1 MKKTNF
7 CDKLRY
13 SFDNLM
19 SKGTLSLILLL
30 AAITAGII
38 VVAGIVAACLN
49 GGEFGNAFEMM
60 WVSLMHTLDAGTI
73 AGDDTIFALCKTLDS
88 ADKMKDSINSILRK

>member
-19 SKGTLSLILLL
+19 SKGTMSLILLL

-38 VVAGIVAACLN
+38 VIAGIVAACLN

-73 AGDDTIFALCKTLDS
+73 AGDETSNIGFIIVMSVVT
-88 ADKMKDSINSILRK
+88 